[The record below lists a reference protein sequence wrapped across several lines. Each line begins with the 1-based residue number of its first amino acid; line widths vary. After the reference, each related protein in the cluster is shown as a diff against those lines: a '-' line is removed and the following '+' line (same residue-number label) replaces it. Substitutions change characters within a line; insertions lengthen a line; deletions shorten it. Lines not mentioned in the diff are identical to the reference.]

1 MKVVKSVQEYNS
13 NKQSIVT
20 IGTFDGIHL
29 GHQKILKNL
38 VKESKKYNL
47 ESLVLTFENHPRKI
61 LDKDFQLKLLTTN
74 KEKIE
79 ILEKIG
85 IESIIFQT
93 FDKEF
98 SELPGKDFVKKIL
111 VDQLN
116 IKKIIIGYDHRFGK
130 GRQCGIDDLIQFGKE
145 FDFEVEQISAEEVDE
160 NKVSSTKIRNAIS
173 NGDIITANKYL
184 GYEYSFSG
192 KVIKGKQLGRTI
204 GFPTANIMIAEVE
217 KIIPKKGVYVVEGS
231 WDGNKYQGMMNI
243 GVKPTVDGHTLSV
256 EVNFFDLDQD
266 LYDKIVTIHLRKFI
280 REEKKFESLDY
291 LKLQIQN
298 DKVFAINYFNSV
310 SNN

>member
-13 NKQSIVT
+13 SKQSIVT

-29 GHQKILKNL
+29 GHQKILKDL

-47 ESLVLTFENHPRKI
+47 ESLVLTFENHPRTI

-98 SELPGKDFVKKIL
+98 SELSGKDFVKKIL

-243 GVKPTVDGHTLSV
+243 GVKPTVDGRTLSV

>member
-47 ESLVLTFENHPRKI
+47 ESLVLTFENHPRTI

-98 SELPGKDFVKKIL
+98 SELSGKDFVKKIL